1 MELLAKLGIN
11 WSLLLAQIVNFTIL
25 VGVFSFFVYKPLL
38 AVLDSRRERIRKA
51 MEDAAKI
58 ENQKKE
64 IDAYRAVEMRRIDQ
78 ECGVFLEKAKKEAEH
93 MKEEILT
100 TARREADHMLERGR
114 RQLDEERSRVFR
126 EVQGAVTSVIVR
138 MTERILQRE
147 FSPEDQN
154 RLLTSLEKELPAF
167 LT

>member
-25 VGVFSFFVYKPLL
+25 VGVLSFFVYKPLL

-64 IDAYRAVEMRRIDQ
+64 IEDYRVGEMHRIDQ
-78 ECGVFLEKAKKEAEH
+78 ECGAFLEKAKQEAEH
-93 MKEEILT
+93 MKEEILKV
-100 TARREADHMLERGR
+100 AKREADHMLERGR

-126 EVQGAVTSVIVR
+126 EVQGTVTSVIVR